1 MTQTSSSAPWLDALR
16 TIFALVVV
24 SLGAAAFAMAFRA
37 TLSTVYARLFHAQ
50 DVLSAFERLP
60 AFARV
65 ALPTTGAFFAGLVV
79 RLAPSSGQGVSD
91 VMEAVVLGRV
101 RLSVR
106 ATTFKAIASWLAIAT
121 GGSIGRE
128 GPLIQFGGSLGASVA
143 SFARLPGSSTRAL
156 IAAGTA
162 AGFAAAYNT
171 PLAAVLFVVEVVIGV
186 VAIRP
191 LVMVLVATAI
201 STTLVRA
208 VVGGGPIY
216 GQRTFTITTTSELVA
231 HAGLGVAAAL
241 TAVAFMHL
249 LALGERGFVATIVR
263 QPWRSAVG
271 GLIVGLVA
279 CWLPQVVGNGYESL
293 NQLLDGRYSIALI
306 GVIAVAKALTTTSS
320 VGSGSPGGVFTPS
333 LLIGGALGMLWGA
346 GVAKLTGATGS
357 EGTFAL
363 VGMAAMTAAT
373 THAPLMAC
381 VLVFEL
387 SADYAIVLPLVLA
400 TAIATFVSRRLH
412 RASIYTSELRRTGVA
427 WDLTLEGGR
436 TVAPSSAAGP
446 EP

>member
-1 MTQTSSSAPWLDALR
+1 MTRASSSAPWLDALR
-16 TIFALVVV
+16 TAVALVIV

-37 TLSTVYARLFHAQ
+37 ALSALYGRLFHAQ

-60 AFARV
+60 AVARI
-65 ALPTTGAFFAGLVV
+65 ALPTAGALVAGLVV
-79 RLAPSSGQGVSD
+79 RLAPSSGHGVSD

-101 RLSVR
+101 RLSLR
-106 ATTFKAIASWLAIAT
+106 ATTLKAIASWFAIAT

-143 SFARLPGSSTRAL
+143 SFARLSGSSTRAL

-186 VAIRP
+186 IAVRP

-201 STTLVRA
+201 STTLVREM
-208 VVGGGPIY
+208 VGAGPIY
-216 GQRTFTITTTSELVA
+216 GHRTFTITTTSELVA
-231 HAGLGVAAAL
+231 HAALGAIAGVA
-241 TAVAFMHL
+241 AVAFMHL
-249 LALGERGFVATIVR
+249 LAFGERVFGKADVR
-263 QPWRSAVG
+263 QPWRAAVG
-271 GLIVGLVA
+271 GWVVGLLA
-279 CWLPQVVGNGYESL
+279 CRLPQVAGNGYEPL
-293 NQLLDGRYSIALI
+293 NQLLDERYSLSFIAI
-306 GVIAVAKALTTTSS
+306 IVVAKALATTSS
-320 VGSGSPGGVFTPS
+320 VASGSPGGVFTPS
-333 LLIGGALGMLWGA
+333 LLIGGGVGMLWGA
-346 GVAKLTGATGS
+346 GVARLTGASGS

-387 SADYAIVLPLVLA
+387 SGDYAIVLPLVLA
-400 TAIATFVSRRLH
+400 TAIATLVSRRLH
-412 RASIYTSELRRTGVA
+412 RASIYTSELRRRGIT
-427 WDLTLEGGR
+427 WELTLEGAR
-436 TVAPSSAAGP
+436 TIPPGSAGP
-446 EP
+446 